1 MHIVKKLDGFEIEKR
16 VKYFS
21 DNIMA
26 ETWAKYYDHI
36 YHYFFD
42 NTHQLESLIAF
53 DIDNQDYLNT
63 YNTFLSMKMLQLK
76 INNNDGM
83 ADWFKEYTN
92 DVISYLDKAFQQ
104 INENFNPYDSY
115 DYFHD
120 FAAGTEAFFVIA
132 EDLEK
137 IRLKYF

>member
-1 MHIVKKLDGFEIEKR
+1 MHMVKELDGFKIEKR

-26 ETWAKYYDHI
+26 ETWAKYYDQI

-53 DIDNQDYLNT
+53 DIDNHSYLNT
-63 YNTFLSMKMLQLK
+63 YNTFLSMKKLQLK
-76 INNNDGM
+76 INNNDGIV
-83 ADWFKEYTN
+83 DWFKEYTN
-92 DVISYLDKAFQQ
+92 DVISYLDKAFHQ
-104 INENFNPYDSY
+104 INENFIPYDSHN
-115 DYFHD
+115 YFND
-120 FAAGTEAFFVIA
+120 STTGTGVFFEIA
-132 EDLEK
+132 ECLDK